1 MKILIISMFSYAL
14 RVKEK
19 EIASKYPQCK
29 VATIFAFPDDIDR
42 KLAGQQF
49 DFCFAD
55 IYYSSKEIGKI
66 REHIQ
71 GKGKIERF

>member
-14 RVKEK
+14 QTKEK
-19 EIASKYPQCK
+19 EIANKYPQCK
-29 VATIFAFPDDIDR
+29 VITIFAFPDDIDG
-42 KLAGQQF
+42 KLTGQQF

-55 IYYSSKEIGKI
+55 VYYSDEEIGKI
-66 REHIQ
+66 RDHIQ

>member
-14 RVKEK
+14 QVKEK
-19 EIASKYPQCK
+19 EIVSKYPHDK
-29 VATIFAFPDDIDR
+29 VTTIFAFPDDVDG
-42 KLAGQQF
+42 KLTGQQF

-55 IYYSSKEIGKI
+55 IYYSDEEIGKI